1 MVIMG
6 PATDDDNLEPESY
19 SISIIIIV
27 ISAAAAAA
35 VTSALHSRCPYSV

>member
-27 ISAAAAAA
+27 ISAAAA